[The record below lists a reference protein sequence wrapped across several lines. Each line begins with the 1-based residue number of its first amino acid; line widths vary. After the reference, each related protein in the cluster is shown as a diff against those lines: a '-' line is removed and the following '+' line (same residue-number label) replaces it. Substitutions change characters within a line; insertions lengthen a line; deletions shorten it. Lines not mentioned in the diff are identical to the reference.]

1 MQFINVVY
9 IYNIYFYADEAM
21 PALLAAE
28 KALKELNKND
38 IVEVKAL
45 KKPPA
50 GVMLVVET
58 LCVVFDIKP
67 IKVSMMHKLIR

>member
-1 MQFINVVY
+1 MYINIV
-9 IYNIYFYADEAM
+9 DEAM
-21 PALLAAE
+21 PALRAAE
-28 KALKELNKND
+28 KALQELNRND

-50 GVMLVVET
+50 GVILVIES

-67 IKVSMMHKLIR
+67 IKVSWYLIREFLYY